1 MTIRRR
7 GSEKAH
13 ANALARA
20 SAAHVVWCGCWLCG
34 LACWLS
40 APAPERQAHRTD
52 RPMETHAE
60 QVEAQS
66 VVMLDATEVEDV
78 SEGFAVTDPDEEV
91 QEVEDAPEAAVML
104 AHFAQQQVRPDS
116 AASME
121 TREPAPELGDGWV
134 CIKSNERATR
144 STGTSPTFH
153 LMGIAFSRGQQR

>member
-7 GSEKAH
+7 GREIAH
-13 ANALARA
+13 GERAR
-20 SAAHVVWCGCWLCG
+20 SRGPRVVWCGCWLCG

-104 AHFAQQQVRPDS
+104 AHFAQQQVRLPDS

-121 TREPAPELGDGWV
+121 TREPAPELGDGWSAS
-134 CIKSNERATR
+134 KSNERATR

-153 LMGIAFSRGQQR
+153 LMVIAFSRGQQR